1 MIRPVEVGTDRMLV
15 GAVLLLMAFGMVMVF
30 SSGAVFAAR
39 KYGDAT
45 YFLKR
50 ELVYAVL
57 GLGAMTLAL
66 RTDYSVY
73 RRLAYPLL
81 GVSIVALAA
90 VLKLGSR
97 AGGAI
102 RWFRLGPLSFQPGE
116 LAKLALCIYL
126 ASLLARKAEKV
137 RVFSVGFLPPLVVT
151 GVMMGLLLKQPDL
164 GTAVIFGAVA
174 LGLLFVAGTRTS
186 YLIIAVLVAA
196 PAGWK
201 FIVSTPFRMRRMLA
215 FLDPWAF
222 RRDVGYQI
230 TESLISVGS
239 GGLTGLGLGDGRQ
252 KLFFL
257 PEAHTD
263 FILSIVGEELGLVG
277 VLCVV
282 ARLLGAGVARAAGGV
297 PRARR
302 CSAATWRSASPRCS
316 ACRRWS
322 TSAWCW
328 ARCRP
333 RGCRCRSSATAA
345 RRWWSAC
352 SWPGVLGNISARN
365 PEPGAE
371 LFDRRARPRHARAQ
385 PPPRRR
391 APPDRRGR
399 AAQGGGRQARRRPT
413 RRSRRD
419 ARDHRRRRHRRP
431 PVSRHR
437 HRRGGDVAARAARC
451 CSSAPRAGSRR
462 KLVPDAGFPLE
473 LLEVSGLKRTGVR
486 GLLRGLLRLPK
497 AFFAIAA
504 RSCAAFAR
512 IWSIGVGGY
521 ASGPIVLAA
530 ALSGYPTAI
539 QEQNSRPGFT
549 NRLLGQFVRRVFVAF
564 EESRKYFAAAKTT
577 LSGNPVRRRFLDGR
591 SAAARRRQ
599 HPRPRRCWSS
609 GAARA
614 RARSTSWC
622 ARWCRCSRAAGR
634 CRASCTRPGRPT

>member
-1 MIRPVEVGTDRMLV
+1 VSIGVEDPRAFGGSAPPRSSTFADDAAKPPAPTWLGRLRRALLGDDKAIRPSEVGTDRVLV

-39 KYGDAT
+39 KYGDAA

-57 GLGAMTLAL
+57 GLCAMTFAL

-73 RRLAYPLL
+73 RRYAYPLL
-81 GVSIVALAA
+81 GVSIVALVA

-151 GVMMGLLLKQPDL
+151 GVMMALLLKQPDL
-164 GTAVIFGAVA
+164 GTAAIFGAVA

-263 FILSIVGEELGLVG
+263 FILSIIGEELGLAG

-282 ARLLGAGVARAAGGV
+282 LGFSVLVWRGLRAAF
-297 PRARR
+297 RARDLFG
-302 CSAATWRSASPRCS
+302 CYLAFGITAMFGLQALVNMGVVLGSLPTKGLPLPFISYGG
-316 ACRRWS
+316 
-322 TSAWCW
+322 TSLVVSLFMA
-328 ARCRP
+328 
-333 RGCRCRSSATAA
+333 GI
-345 RRWWSAC
+345 
-352 SWPGVLGNISARN
+352 LGNISARN
-365 PEPGAE
+365 PEPGAD
-371 LFDRRARPRHARAQ
+371 LFDSARGRGTRARN
-385 PPPRRR
+385 RRV
-391 APPDRRGR
+391 D
-399 AAQGGGRQARRRPT
+399 
-413 RRSRRD
+413 D
-419 ARDHRRRRHRRP
+419 
-431 PVSRHR
+431 
-437 HRRGGDVAARAARC
+437 
-451 CSSAPRAGSRR
+451 APRLIVEVGSR
-462 KLVPDAGFPLE
+462 K
-473 LLEVSGLKRTGVR
+473 
-486 GLLRGLLRLPK
+486 
-497 AFFAIAA
+497 
-504 RSCAAFAR
+504 
-512 IWSIGVGGY
+512 
-521 ASGPIVLAA
+521 AA
-530 ALSGYPTAI
+530 ANKARENDP
-539 QEQNSRPGFT
+539 
-549 NRLLGQFVRRVFVAF
+549 
-564 EESRKYFAAAKTT
+564 EEPA
-577 LSGNPVRRRFLDGR
+577 
-591 SAAARRRQ
+591 
-599 HPRPRRCWSS
+599 
-609 GAARA
+609 
-614 RARSTSWC
+614 
-622 ARWCRCSRAAGR
+622 
-634 CRASCTRPGRPT
+634 